1 MDEARQEKIKSL
13 SADILQV
20 LKRIAEEARE
30 QLRQRN
36 AISTDNLAQGNT
48 LNTPATVDSFNRIA
62 REVAESNARLAE
74 EPAIARVV
82 AVDVDDDENEA
93 IYFIS
98 RGASSL
104 RSEGNQHYCSHYA
117 PAGGLASLPPGGT
130 MELRKGGDVV
140 TLEVVERTLLYPR
153 DSGEGWDSFNTEF
166 QAENL
171 GTITIQ
177 SLQRLLA
184 EALQEDDPLAAI
196 EQMIAAAEAGDN
208 VIEGRV
214 RNILRKAE
222 LRDQAVLDQYQ
233 SEIFR
238 LPIDSQLVILG
249 SPGTGKTTTLI
260 RRLGQK
266 LNYVELPDEEKA
278 TIDAAAS
285 VVPHA
290 SSWIMF
296 TPTDLLRSYLKE
308 AFSRENVPASDNV
321 VRTWAVHRHDL
332 ARNIFSLLRV
342 GGGGGGRFVAREDA
356 GTLLDEASD
365 QIAWFEDFDAWQTDA
380 FWTDLATAADLLAE
394 AGSDDISSIGTRLK
408 AVLARATTTDTA
420 STIIALV
427 GFNAEIRTLVE
438 RLNSEID
445 EAYKRALTAQM
456 RADPEFFAKLV
467 AFMDGLG
474 DVSDQADDADEDDG
488 DEEEDEPVRP
498 VTGPAAARKAFNDAL
513 RRQARQHVTRRRPGR
528 GVAAQVL
535 EWLGERGFAEQERET
550 VGRTLLVLQGLRRFS
565 SPVRALVRGVVTR
578 YARFRRMRR
587 GENRWYA
594 EAGVGRLVDEFEID
608 VMLLAILRTAGGLL
622 ADPRIVRVL
631 DQPAYAALS
640 PVLGAQR
647 NQILVDEAT
656 DFSPVQLGC
665 MRALASFQTNSFF
678 ACGDFDQRITPYGTK
693 RRSDLDWVSAGIEV
707 KPVSISYRQSRQ
719 LFDFGRALAALFE
732 NHGEVKLPPEMNN
745 DMVDPI
751 LLLGAPAVD
760 EVAAWLASRIAE
772 IESAMK
778 GESLPTVA
786 VLVHEE
792 AVVRPM
798 TEALNRA
805 FADTNLRAI
814 ACVDGRIIGNDDE
827 IRVFDVKHIKGLEF
841 EAVFFVAIDAL
852 AEAKPD
858 LFDKYLYVGA
868 TRAATYLG
876 ITCDGQLPA
885 RLSTLDER
893 FATDWKPARNPVGG

>member
-1 MDEARQEKIKSL
+1 MALDEQRQEQIKRL
-13 SADILQV
+13 SVDILQV
-20 LKRIAEEARE
+20 LKRIAEDARE
-30 QLRQRN
+30 QLHKRN
-36 AISTDNLAQGNT
+36 AISIDKLAQGNT
-48 LNTPATVDSFNRIA
+48 LNTPATIDSFNRIA
-62 REVAESNARLAE
+62 REVAENNAHLAD

-82 AVDVDDDENEA
+82 TVDDEKNES

-98 RGASSL
+98 RGASSMK
-104 RSEGNQHYCSHYA
+104 SEGHQHYCSHYS
-117 PAGGLASLPPGGT
+117 PAGGLASILPGGT
-130 MELRKGGDVV
+130 LDLRKGDRVV
-140 TLEVVERTLLYPR
+140 TLGVVERTLLHPR
-153 DSGEGWDSFNTEF
+153 EIGGGWDSFNTEF
-166 QAENL
+166 QVEQL
-171 GTITIQ
+171 GTVTIQ
-177 SLQRLLA
+177 SLLRLLT
-184 EALQEDDPLAAI
+184 EALPEDDPLAAI
-196 EQMIAAAEAGDN
+196 EKLIATAEADDN
-208 VIEGRV
+208 VIKGRV

-222 LRDQAVLDQYQ
+222 LRDQAVLDRYQ

-260 RRLGQK
+260 RRIGQK
-266 LNYVELPDEEKA
+266 LNYVELPEEEKT

-321 VRTWAVHRHDL
+321 VRTWTVHRHDL
-332 ARNIFSLLRV
+332 ARNSFSLLRTS
-342 GGGGGGRFVAREDA
+342 GGSSGHFVARENA
-356 GTLLDEASD
+356 GTLLPDASD
-365 QIAWFEDFDAWQTDA
+365 QIAWFEDFETWQANA
-380 FWTDLATAADLLAE
+380 FWADLSSAADLLAD
-394 AGSDDISSIGTRLK
+394 ATGDDVSSIGGRLK
-408 AVLARATTTDTA
+408 VILGRTATADTP

-427 GFNAEIRTLVE
+427 SFSAEIRILIE

-456 RADPEFFAKLV
+456 RADPQFFAKLV
-467 AFMDGLG
+467 AFMDGLTDVG
-474 DVSDQADDADEDDG
+474 DQIDDVDDDDNEE
-488 DEEEDEPVRP
+488 DEEEPARVI
-498 VTGPAAARKAFNDAL
+498 TGPAAARKAFNDAL

-528 GVAAQVL
+528 SVAAHVL
-535 EWLGERGFAEQERET
+535 EWLGERSFAETERET
-550 VGRTLLVLQGLRRFS
+550 VGRTLLMLQALRRFS
-565 SPVRALVRGVVTR
+565 NPVRAFVRGVVTR
-578 YARFRRMRR
+578 YARFRRARR
-587 GENRWYA
+587 PESRWYTEIGA
-594 EAGVGRLVDEFEID
+594 GRLADDFEID
-608 VMLLAILRTAGGLL
+608 VILLAILRAAGSLL
-622 ADPRIVRVL
+622 ADPRIARAS

-665 MRALASFQTNSFF
+665 MRALASYQTNSFF
-678 ACGDFDQRITPYGTK
+678 ACGDFDQRITPWGSK
-693 RRSDLDWVSAGIEV
+693 RRSDLEWVSPGIEV

-719 LFDFGRALAALFE
+719 LFDFARALAARFE
-732 NHGEVKLPPEMNN
+732 THGEVELPREMNN
-745 DMVDPI
+745 DAVDPI
-751 LLLGAPAVD
+751 LLLSTPD
-760 EVAAWLASRIAE
+760 LNDVAAWLSARIAE

-778 GESLPTVA
+778 SEPLPTVA

-798 TEALNRA
+798 TDALNRA

-841 EAVFFVAIDAL
+841 EAVFFVAIDEL
-852 AEAKPD
+852 ADAKPD

-876 ITCDGQLPA
+876 ITCNRYLPGQLK
-885 RLSTLDER
+885 TLEGH
-893 FATDWKPARNPVGG
+893 FSTDWMSSRTDG